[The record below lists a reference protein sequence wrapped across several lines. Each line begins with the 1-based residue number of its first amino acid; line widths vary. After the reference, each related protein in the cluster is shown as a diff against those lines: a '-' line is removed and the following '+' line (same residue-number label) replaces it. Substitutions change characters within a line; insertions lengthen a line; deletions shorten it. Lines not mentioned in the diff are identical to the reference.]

1 MAVQALVKGD
11 LHCLHP
17 SGAGKS
23 PVFAEGL
30 QFLFEQLQI
39 ATAVVIVGRQGNNTD
54 LLSLLAIAPDQ
65 RDHREP
71 GGPRIVQRPG
81 SPGPGSVRCSGPRLL
96 PGDDTNKLLH
106 GNAVLSV

>member
-11 LHCLHP
+11 LHHLHP
-17 SGAGKS
+17 LGTGES

-39 ATAVVIVGRQGNNTD
+39 AAAVVIVGRQGNNTD

-71 GGPRIVQRPG
+71 GGPRVVQRPIPLG
-81 SPGPGSVRCSGPRLL
+81 LVAYVAQVPGLL